1 MLINNFQEN
10 KIRTKENFMFFVLY
24 RKIREKGIYI
34 VMYAL

>member
-10 KIRTKENFMFFVLY
+10 KIRTKEKY
-24 RKIREKGIYI
+24 QKIREKGIYI